1 MITYAVS
8 YWTTNSPKNKSDGE
22 MWRAFFMGVGISL
35 IVLGVECLVVE
46 RAVIASPAAVN
57 SFGPSDYESAEFAA
71 STKVIEPP
79 DWAPWSLIS
88 AGVIITLY
96 ATTFKG
102 GG

>member
-1 MITYAVS
+1 
-8 YWTTNSPKNKSDGE
+8 
-22 MWRAFFMGVGISL
+22 MWRALFMAIGISL

-46 RAVIASPAAVN
+46 RAVIASPATVN
-57 SFGPSDYESAEFAA
+57 SLGPSDYATPEFAA

-79 DWAPWSLIS
+79 DWAPWSLMS

-96 ATTFKG
+96 ALTLKG